1 MFKAI
6 VETQWR
12 WTRAYALVG
21 TVLGFV
27 IPLASLQVAQSAETA
42 NEFVTVMAR
51 WGVWYALLAASLGL
65 VVAFLAWT
73 HDHRGR
79 HVYALILPV
88 PRARYALMRLG
99 AGMLFLLPP
108 VAAVLLGGLAVATLG
123 GIPQGLQSYPVALA
137 LRFAFAALVSYSV
150 FFAIASATPRAA
162 GVVLGLIA
170 AVLLTGYVFAVAEI
184 SYDPIQKLAEAL
196 FSSPGIFSVFTGRWA
211 LIDA

>member
-21 TVLGFV
+21 TVLAFV
-27 IPLASLQVAQSAETA
+27 IPLASLQVAQNAETA
-42 NEFVTVMAR
+42 NGFVNVMSR
-51 WGVWYALLAASLGL
+51 WGVWYALLAAALGL
-65 VVAFLAWT
+65 VVAFMAWA

-88 PRARYALMRLG
+88 PRSRYALMRLG
-99 AGMLFLLPP
+99 AGALFLVPP
-108 VAAVLLGGLAVATLG
+108 VAAVLLGGVAVATLG
-123 GIPQGLQSYPVALA
+123 GIPQGLQAYPVALT
-137 LRFAFAALVSYSV
+137 LRFLFAALVSYTV

-162 GVVLGLIA
+162 GIVLGVIA

-196 FSSPGIFSVFTGRWA
+196 FSSPGILSVFTGRWT

>member
-1 MFKAI
+1 MFRAI

-21 TVLGFV
+21 TVLAFV
-27 IPLASLQVAQSAETA
+27 IPVASLQVAQGAETA
-42 NEFVTVMAR
+42 NDFVSVMSR
-51 WGVWYALLAASLGL
+51 WGVWYALLAAALGL
-65 VVAFLAWT
+65 VVAFMAWT

-99 AGMLFLLPP
+99 AGALFLLPP
-108 VAAVLLGGLAVATLG
+108 VVAVLLGGLAVATLG
-123 GIPQGLQSYPVALA
+123 GYPQGLQAYPVALA
-137 LRFAFAALVSYSV
+137 LRFGFAAIVSYSV
-150 FFAIASATPRAA
+150 FFTIASATPRAA
-162 GVVLGLIA
+162 GVVLGLVG

-184 SYDPIQKLAEAL
+184 PFDPIRKVAQAL
-196 FSSPGIFSVFTGRWA
+196 FSSPGIFSVFTGRWT